1 MANRRVSRVAE
12 QMRREI
18 TEILRHEVRDPRI
31 GLVTITDVRVT
42 SDLDQARIRV
52 SLPGEAEEREAALTG
67 LHAAAPYIRTELSK
81 RMRIR
86 RVPELRFDLDDSLS
100 HVRRIDE
107 LIAEIQRT
115 RPPDAEPEDGVDG
128 EAQAHP
134 GDDDVA

>member
-31 GLVTITDVRVT
+31 GVVTITDVRVT
-42 SDLDQARIRV
+42 ADLDQARIRV
-52 SLPGEAEEREAALTG
+52 SLPGDAEEREAALTG
-67 LHAAAPYIRTELSK
+67 LHGAAPYIRTELSK

-115 RPPDAEPEDGVDG
+115 RPAEAADDADGAG
-128 EAQAHP
+128 PTHP